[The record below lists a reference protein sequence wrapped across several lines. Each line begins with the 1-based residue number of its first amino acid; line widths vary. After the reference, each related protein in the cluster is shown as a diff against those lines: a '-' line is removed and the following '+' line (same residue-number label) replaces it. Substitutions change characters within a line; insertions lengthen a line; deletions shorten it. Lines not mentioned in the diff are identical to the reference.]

1 MAVNAGMNAATVAPR
16 RRLWLA
22 LAIML
27 PALAGCGGSIVPRG
41 ASTGARPAVAVAPA
55 SRPAAPG
62 SVMGADERQ
71 LRRLFGTPRLD
82 IRDPAARKLQF
93 ANAQCILDT
102 YLYAPAAN
110 REPVV
115 THIDARTGA
124 GAEMDWQ
131 ACAGLLRAR

>member
-1 MAVNAGMNAATVAPR
+1 MNPTRLLLTGLLSLPLAACGAGTVVPQTRQPAP
-16 RRLWLA
+16 
-22 LAIML
+22 
-27 PALAGCGGSIVPRG
+27 PAGP
-41 ASTGARPAVAVAPA
+41 PA
-55 SRPAAPG
+55 SAFMKTGPL
-62 SVMGADERQ
+62 MGMDAKH
-71 LRRLFGTPRLD
+71 LTGMFGTPRLD